1 MLFDLQG
8 KRRRAVQVTYLG
20 LAVVMGGGLVFL
32 GVGSDVSGGLL
43 DAFTD
48 RGGGGGTGNQII
60 EDRVEENEERLT
72 SNPPNETRIRA
83 QLVRDY
89 YSLATAQTSDGQ
101 TFSEGARADLR
112 RAGENWQAYLALEP
126 ERIDTSLAG
135 LVLQLY
141 DPNVLNR
148 PQEAKEAAQLI
159 AREDEDVNSYLNL
172 IQYAVLAGDT
182 RTADLAAQR
191 AIDLAPEDQRREV
204 RQQAEQLKMPPTG
217 QAGASAPQAG
227 GAAPGGGAAPPT
239 PAPAPPTPEPVP

>member
-8 KRRRAVQVTYLG
+8 KRRRVVQGTYLM

-32 GVGSDVSGGLL
+32 GVGSDVSGGLV
-43 DAFTD
+43 DAFTE
-48 RGGGGGTGNQII
+48 RGGGGGNGNQII
-60 EDRVEENEERLT
+60 EERVEENEERLAA
-72 SNPPNETRIRA
+72 NPPNEMRVRA

-89 YSLATAQTSDGQ
+89 YSLATSATTDGQ
-101 TFSEGARADLR
+101 GFSEDARGDLR
-112 RAGENWQAYLALEP
+112 RSAENWQAYLALEP

-159 AREDEDVNSYLNL
+159 AREDEDANSYLNL

-191 AIDLAPEDQRREV
+191 AVDLAPEGQEREV
-204 RQQAEQLKMPPTG
+204 RRQAEQLKMPQTAQG
-217 QAGASAPQAG
+217 GAGAPQGGAGAPQ
-227 GAAPGGGAAPPT
+227 GGGAPPT
-239 PAPAPPTPEPVP
+239 PAPVP